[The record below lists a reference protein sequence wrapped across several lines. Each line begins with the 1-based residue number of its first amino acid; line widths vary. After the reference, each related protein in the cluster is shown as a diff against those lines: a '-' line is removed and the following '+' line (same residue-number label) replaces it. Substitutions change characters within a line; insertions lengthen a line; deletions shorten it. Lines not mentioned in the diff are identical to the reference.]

1 LKYILLR
8 SLQIFSMILILSGLA
23 IGIRDKN
30 VMLELNALIIGSGI
44 FFLANKYLGG
54 SK

>member
-1 LKYILLR
+1 
-8 SLQIFSMILILSGLA
+8 MILILSGLA

-44 FFLANKYLGG
+44 FFLANKYLGN

>member
-1 LKYILLR
+1 
-8 SLQIFSMILILSGLA
+8 MILILSGFA

-30 VMLELNALIIGSGI
+30 VMLEINALIIGSGI
-44 FFLANKYLGG
+44 FYLANRYLGS